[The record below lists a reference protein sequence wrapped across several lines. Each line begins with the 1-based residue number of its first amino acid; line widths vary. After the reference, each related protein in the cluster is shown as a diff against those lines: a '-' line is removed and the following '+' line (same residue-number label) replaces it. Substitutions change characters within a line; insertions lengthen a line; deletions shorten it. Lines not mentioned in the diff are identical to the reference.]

1 METMT
6 LDEAKQ
12 LMTEKSYEK
21 LRDMV
26 TKPMEIDISK
36 KVGNDIIMGAFCQ
49 AVMNGLIQ
57 PRSLDEKLIKLLN
70 SDTNTISDS
79 KLNYIMDCIHQ
90 TQPDISCVVTLCSGD
105 MKDKYEWHLYD
116 DISFTP
122 IFDTV
127 IKMFDITPAMI
138 REKMTATLKPT
149 IVNNISQFVSK
160 YKTLSTEEREEL
172 HVSITTNHRLV
183 SMVKCILL
191 AEFRDE
197 Q

>member
-6 LDEAKQ
+6 LEQAKQ
-12 LMTEKSYEK
+12 LMTEQSYEK

-79 KLNYIMDCIHQ
+79 KLNYIMDCVHRS
-90 TQPDISCVVTLCSGD
+90 QPDITCVVTLCTGD
-105 MKDKYEWHLYD
+105 MKDKYEWHLYN

-127 IKMFDITPAMI
+127 IKMFEITPGMI
-138 REKMTATLKPT
+138 REKMTDTLKPT

-160 YKTLSTEEREEL
+160 YKTLSTEERDEL
-172 HVSITTNHRLV
+172 HISITTIHRLV

-197 Q
+197 K